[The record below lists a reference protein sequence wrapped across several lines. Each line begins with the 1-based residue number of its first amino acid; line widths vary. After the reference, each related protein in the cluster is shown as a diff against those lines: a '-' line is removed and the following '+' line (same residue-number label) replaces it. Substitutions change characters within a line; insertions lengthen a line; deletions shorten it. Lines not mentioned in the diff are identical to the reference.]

1 MPAVAITLSSYK
13 ETDQNLLDGVLEDI
27 LPLLVKEGSS
37 LDIIIVEKIHSV
49 DYLDYV
55 LGKLYSG
62 TRETLLAE
70 DLYDTPINVL
80 FNQDLSSYVDKKWD
94 LLITD
99 KNEVV
104 QLPHKELRKV
114 RLLKEVNE
122 HERQDSSKDDPLYM
136 VSALGGTFDHLHD
149 GHKILLSAAAF
160 LTVSRLIIGV
170 TDQELLQK
178 KQFREQL
185 EPYETRSGNV
195 RSFLSRIKPSLKVEI
210 VALRDVCGPTGAVP
224 EIESLIV
231 SRETVSGGQ
240 IVNSARRSKGL
251 KELKVHV
258 VNVLGGKE
266 EDGWKEKISSTELRR
281 RCSLK

>member
-1 MPAVAITLSSYK
+1 MPAVAIAVSSYK
-13 ETDQNLLDGVLEDI
+13 TTDQTLLEDVLKDI
-27 LPLLVKEGSS
+27 LPLLAKEDSS
-37 LDIIIVEKIHSV
+37 LDIVITEEIHSV

-62 TRETLLAE
+62 TREILLAE

-80 FNQDLSSYVDKKWD
+80 FNQDSSHHLNNRWD
-94 LLITD
+94 LLVMD
-99 KNEVV
+99 KGEVV
-104 QLPHKELRKV
+104 HLPHKELKKVCLRKEID
-114 RLLKEVNE
+114 K
-122 HERQDSSKDDPLYM
+122 HERQDSTENDPLYT

-160 LTVSRLIIGV
+160 LTASRLIVGV

-178 KQFREQL
+178 KQFRDQL
-185 EPYETRSGNV
+185 ESYETRSENV
-195 RSFLSRIKPSLKVEI
+195 RLFLAMIKPSLEVEI
-210 VALRDVCGPTGAVP
+210 VALRDICGPTGAVP

-240 IVNSARRSKGL
+240 IVNNARKSKGL

-281 RCSLK
+281 RRSIK